1 MAVGTGPR
9 KELDGLVFDLDFGN
23 PKTFSGIGTTI
34 KNTISTATSEINGAI
49 TAQTAIT
56 AKVFLGFKLFDRELF
71 LGSKN
76 AGSALRKYDK
86 RIDSLP

>member
-1 MAVGTGPR
+1 M
-9 KELDGLVFDLDFGN
+9 
-23 PKTFSGIGTTI
+23 
-34 KNTISTATSEINGAI
+34 
-49 TAQTAIT
+49 AIT

-86 RIDSLP
+86 RNCDLPREPAEI